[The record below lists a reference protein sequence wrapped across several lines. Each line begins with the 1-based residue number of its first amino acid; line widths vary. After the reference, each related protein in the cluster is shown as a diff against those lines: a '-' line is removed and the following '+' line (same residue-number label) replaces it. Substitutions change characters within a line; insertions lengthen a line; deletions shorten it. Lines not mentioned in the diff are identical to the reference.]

1 MTPKLIRPLQ
11 IIRYADQPDSPWAN
25 GLGSTRLLWADE
37 AGERRISIA
46 RLEGPAAFS
55 SLPGTARALAV
66 LDPIHLTLRISGR
79 ELRLRQH
86 DTVHFSGDEPTE
98 LLHLNHPGRVLNLMA
113 RAERWAPHI
122 STETAPPPF
131 AWVIRQNL
139 HHQQAELQSGDL
151 LFSPTPIPQA
161 FAVDFRPTPSKALP
175 FAD

>member
-55 SLPGTARALAV
+55 TLPGIARALAV

-79 ELRLRQH
+79 EIRLRQH
-86 DTVHFSGDEPTE
+86 DSVHFAGDESTE
-98 LLHLNHPGRVLNLMA
+98 LLHLSQPGRVLNLMA
-113 RAERWAPHI
+113 TARRWAPHI
-122 STETAPPPF
+122 SPETDPPPF
-131 AWVIRQNL
+131 AWVMPGS
-139 HHQQAELQSGDL
+139 ADL
-151 LFSPTPIPQA
+151 LLSTTPVPQA
-161 FAVDFRPTPSKALP
+161 LAVHFRPAPSAGAGSLR
-175 FAD
+175 